1 MKDFV
6 QDVLFL
12 GINKI
17 DSNYGLYAALMP
29 FINEFMNLF
38 TLTIT
43 KPYYNFELY
52 PHHPKTTRE
61 GILKTAIDTLAI
73 TGIVANASHYG
84 GNYSRDIGFVKGTLY
99 AFFTFFLPNLFM
111 NSVLS
116 SKSHIVNLLIGIIFI
131 YLLDIMV
138 HSISYYYINYIAKH
152 EEKEKEE

>member
-38 TLTIT
+38 TLTIF
-43 KPYYNFELY
+43 KPYFGFEIY
-52 PHHPKTTRE
+52 PHHPKTE
-61 GILKTAIDTLAI
+61 MQGIVKTAIDTLAI

-99 AFFTFFLPNLFM
+99 AFFTF
-111 NSVLS
+111 SYQ
-116 SKSHIVNLLIGIIFI
+116 I
-131 YLLDIMV
+131 YL
-138 HSISYYYINYIAKH
+138 
-152 EEKEKEE
+152 

>member
-38 TLTIT
+38 TLTIF
-43 KPYYNFELY
+43 KPYFGFEIY
-52 PHHPKTTRE
+52 PHHPKTE
-61 GILKTAIDTLAI
+61 MQGIVKTGIDTLAI

-111 NSVLS
+111 NSVLG
-116 SKSHIVNLLIGIIFI
+116 SKSHMVNLVLGIVFI

-138 HSISYYYINYIAKH
+138 RGLSYYYIHHIVKH
-152 EEKEKEE
+152 DEKEKEE